1 MRKLRKLWRRY
12 GTAAIAITALVLV
25 TFFTVLMEVPIS
37 TVQSV
42 RDQTAVPL
50 TGFDLVK
57 SWWLGLRLGLSG
69 GDAGGE
75 GVDLWKA
82 RLDLSPHDPAVVRGY
97 IDALIAQP
105 RQSFASGVVPTV
117 VGWAVKGEATA
128 EDLGRLLRLH
138 QLEFITDEWGFVSEV
153 LRSQYD
159 RMSESDRDLYLWIEA
174 DAWNWAEVEKRSAEL
189 ESRTGL
195 GRLVLSA
202 WAGGK
207 GKGTN
212 STRETDL
219 LSKTAKSGEGL
230 WAPANRLLIQV
241 GMLTTNLPMAQEAV
255 ERLKS
260 GGGVVRLVDQIR
272 EGRTKVRAGMVK
284 DLGTLMSV
292 SAQAGR
298 GDELEERVLLLQEMG
313 NTDRAMAEFEEGAVR
328 FVRRD
333 WWVRIAE
340 RMILRANWKGLDR
353 IGRRLGKGVPRMED
367 WRAFASGLRWIAA
380 VELGETEDVAGSL
393 KSSSMLP
400 VPPDRW
406 AFEWATM
413 LARQGRLSIAMPW
426 LLKTEETMSE
436 SLPYWKLRMRW
447 AFQQADAS
455 QMLVSVRRARRLDS
469 TDVELKLTEA
479 EMMIIQRESPE
490 GVLALLDGL
499 PDVVKGQHRAQVCRV
514 LAISE
519 QGQTD
524 EVPRA
529 LNRLESITRADAER
543 AMLGMVQFE
552 VHRTAGRIP
561 QANAAYQSTDR
572 RQLPRVFAKWMEKT
586 HQMMG
591 TRTSGK
597 TRDTE
602 E

>member
-1 MRKLRKLWRRY
+1 
-12 GTAAIAITALVLV
+12 
-25 TFFTVLMEVPIS
+25 
-37 TVQSV
+37 
-42 RDQTAVPL
+42 
-50 TGFDLVK
+50 
-57 SWWLGLRLGLSG
+57 
-69 GDAGGE
+69 
-75 GVDLWKA
+75 
-82 RLDLSPHDPAVVRGY
+82 
-97 IDALIAQP
+97 
-105 RQSFASGVVPTV
+105 
-117 VGWAVKGEATA
+117 VKGEATA

-153 LRSQYD
+153 LRAQYS
-159 RMSESDRDLYLWIEA
+159 RMSEGDQDLYLWIEA
-174 DAWNWAEVEKRSAEL
+174 DAWSWAEVEKRASEL
-189 ESRTGL
+189 ESRAGL

-202 WAGGK
+202 WAAGNIQ
-207 GKGTN
+207 GTN
-212 STRETDL
+212 SARETDL
-219 LSKTAKSGEGL
+219 LLKTAKSGEGL

-241 GMLTTNLPMAQEAV
+241 GMLTTNLTMTHDAM

-272 EGRTKVRAGMVK
+272 EGRTKVRAGLVK

-292 SAQAGR
+292 SAQTGR
-298 GDELEERVLLLQEMG
+298 EDELEERVLLLHEMG
-313 NTDRAMAEFEEGAVR
+313 NADRAIAEFEEAAFR
-328 FVRRD
+328 FARRD
-333 WWVRIAE
+333 WWIRLAE

-380 VELGETEDVAGSL
+380 VELGETEDVTASL

-426 LLKTEETMSE
+426 LLKTEDTMSE
-436 SLPYWKLRMRW
+436 SLPYWRLRMRW

-455 QMLVSVRRARRLDS
+455 QMLISVRRARRLDS

-490 GVLALLDGL
+490 GVLGLLDGL
-499 PDVVKGQHRAQVCRV
+499 PDPFKGQHRAQVCRV
-514 LAISE
+514 LAICE
-519 QGQTD
+519 RGQT
-524 EVPRA
+524 EEIPRA
-529 LNRLESITRADAER
+529 LNRLESITRTDVER

-552 VHRTAGRIP
+552 VQRTAGRIQ
-561 QANAAYQSTDR
+561 QAAAAYQSTDR

-586 HQMMG
+586 HQTIG